1 MTHQNQS
8 SEIAAVVQLLAAE
21 GFEGMANAMQV
32 LLNEAVKLERA
43 EYLNAAPYQRTEDRR
58 SYANGFK
65 DKTVNSRLGRL
76 ELRVPQTRDSE
87 VYWAS
92 ACRFLKLKCTG
103 VTSSAR
109 SPHVECMA

>member
-43 EYLNAAPYQRTEDRR
+43 EYLNAAPYQNAPRIVAATPTASKTRR
-58 SYANGFK
+58 STAVLEGLNYVCRKRDTAN
-65 DKTVNSRLGRL
+65 SI
-76 ELRVPQTRDSE
+76 PQ
-87 VYWAS
+87 
-92 ACRFLKLKCTG
+92 
-103 VTSSAR
+103 
-109 SPHVECMA
+109 P